1 MHKWLVLKITLK
13 TFFFTSKHELREQFV
28 YIQSMLALPN
38 RISILYSKM
47 FVFSVLEAT
56 NLMKVSVVTSLV
68 FAFRLIAEN
77 MNIYQSKI
85 QIFSNVCTKNHL
97 I

>member
-47 FVFSVLEAT
+47 LLEAT
-56 NLMKVSVVTSLV
+56 NLLKVSVVASSV
-68 FAFRLIAEN
+68 FASHLIDVN
-77 MNIYQSKI
+77 MNICIVYQRKI
-85 QIFSNVCTKNHL
+85 QIFSNVCIENHL